1 MSNASEIRVWIVLD
15 WPWESA
21 LSKGGRR
28 TKNNVP
34 WLVKKCWDKSDWQS
48 LWFHLR
54 FSWNVLFIVLTRFVF
69 CWIDHLKGAD
79 QQEWL
84 CEIFVS
90 KISLAAKWTL
100 SSLNCNQ
107 CSNMSFRKPEVKDMV
122 NNSVP
127 FYNPSLHSL
136 YCLSILSTRDSL
148 CVNCEAIHVARI

>member
-1 MSNASEIRVWIVLD
+1 VHYLKVEERLRIMFPGLLRNVEI
-15 WPWESA
+15 S
-21 LSKGGRR
+21 R
-28 TKNNVP
+28 TGKV
-34 WLVKKCWDKSDWQS
+34 SG
-48 LWFHLR
+48 FHLR

-136 YCLSILSTRDSL
+136 YCLSILSTTDSL
-148 CVNCEAIHVARI
+148 RVNCEAIHVARI